1 MKRKVLYNVMSDEE
15 IEAKAKELEEKA
27 KALEDRET
35 ELAKREEE
43 AKAQAEDAAKIG
55 ETIKAEYEARI
66 AKEKAK
72 FEKRLNEREAV
83 IRQLARGESES
94 DPTPTAI
101 DNLNER
107 RKLQRHI

>member
-1 MKRKVLYNVMSDEE
+1 MSDEE

-55 ETIKAEYEARI
+55 ETIKAEYEVRI
-66 AKEKAK
+66 AKEKAE
-72 FEKRLNEREAV
+72 FEKRLSEREAV
-83 IRQLARGESES
+83 IRQLARGENNE
-94 DPTPTAI
+94 PTPTAI